1 MGRLS
6 EFVNGTRRGTRPSY
20 LNSATSVSGG
30 GVTVQAGSDSD
41 YVQVSGFVENEAM
54 FDHLL
59 TTDPG
64 FDLNVRSL
72 IRKVL
77 KEARGKLSKDIADYL
92 DNDPRKAAR
101 AVKFG
106 VYKSL
111 FGGNLSI
118 LNKRKAGARYQLV
131 RQKKLQPG
139 QRGGNRRPRV
149 DDDRNRLDTY
159 FGSDRGFILRFL
171 SSGTVGRNTRYGSR
185 DSISQRNIFGR
196 TAPWQMETAAEE
208 VAANITEYI
217 KQQTNG

>member
-6 EFVNGTRRGTRPSY
+6 EYINGSRGR
-20 LNSATSVSGG
+20 SVFIDSGRTQKNG
-30 GVTVQAGSDSD
+30 DVE
-41 YVQVSGFVENEAM
+41 VSGFLENSEILGSIM
-54 FDHLL
+54 
-59 TTDPG
+59 TNDPYMAAN
-64 FDLNVRSL
+64 FRKL
-72 IRKVL
+72 IRQVL
-77 KEARGKLSKDIADYL
+77 KEARGKLSRDIANYL
-92 DNDPRKAAR
+92 ENDPRKAAR

-118 LNKRKAGARYQLV
+118 LTKRKAGAKYELV
-131 RQKKLQPG
+131 RQKTLKPG

-149 DDDRNRLDTY
+149 KERNRLDYY
-159 FGSDRGFILRFL
+159 FGADRSFILRFM
-171 SSGTVGRNTRYGSR
+171 SSGTITRHTRYGSR
-185 DSISQRNIFGR
+185 GHISQRNLFGR

>member
-6 EFVNGTRRGTRPSY
+6 EYINGSRGR
-20 LNSATSVSGG
+20 SAFIDSGRTQKNG
-30 GVTVQAGSDSD
+30 DVE
-41 YVQVSGFVENEAM
+41 VSGFLENSEM
-54 FDHLL
+54 LGHIM
-59 TTDPG
+59 TEDPYMAAN
-64 FDLNVRSL
+64 LRKL
-72 IRKVL
+72 IRQVL
-77 KEARGKLSKDIADYL
+77 KEARGKLSKDIANYL

-118 LNKRKAGARYQLV
+118 LTKRKAGAKYELI
-131 RQKKLQPG
+131 RQKTLQPG

-149 DDDRNRLDTY
+149 PERNRLDYY
-159 FGSDRGFILRFL
+159 FGSDRSFILRFM
-171 SSGTVGRNTRYGSR
+171 SSGTVERNTRYGSR
-185 DSISQRNIFGR
+185 GSISQRNLFGR

>member
-6 EFVNGTRRGTRPSY
+6 EYINGSRGR
-20 LNSATSVSGG
+20 SAFIDSGRTQKNG
-30 GVTVQAGSDSD
+30 DVE
-41 YVQVSGFVENEAM
+41 VSGFLENSEM
-54 FDHLL
+54 LGSIM
-59 TTDPG
+59 TNDPYMAAN
-64 FDLNVRSL
+64 LRKL
-72 IRKVL
+72 IRQVL
-77 KEARGKLSKDIADYL
+77 KEARGKLSKDIANYL

-118 LNKRKAGARYQLV
+118 LTKRKAGAKYELI
-131 RQKKLQPG
+131 RQKTLQPG

-149 DDDRNRLDTY
+149 PERNRLDYY
-159 FGSDRGFILRFL
+159 FGSDRSFILRFM
-171 SSGTVGRNTRYGSR
+171 SSGTVERNTRYGSR
-185 DSISQRNIFGR
+185 GSISQRNLFGR

>member
-6 EFVNGTRRGTRPSY
+6 EYINGSRGRSTFLDSGSSSR
-20 LNSATSVSGG
+20 NS
-30 GVTVQAGSDSD
+30 GVE
-41 YVQVSGFVENEAM
+41 VSGFLENSEM
-54 FDHLL
+54 LGRL
-59 TTDPG
+59 MTDDPYMAAN
-64 FDLNVRSL
+64 LKKV
-72 IRKVL
+72 IRQVQ
-77 KEARGKLSKDIADYL
+77 KEARGRLSKDIASYL
-92 DNDPRKAAR
+92 ENDPRKAAR

-118 LNKRKAGARYQLV
+118 LTKKKAGARYDLI

-149 DDDRNRLDTY
+149 NDERNRLDTY
-159 FGSDRGFILRFL
+159 YGSDRSFILRFL
-171 SSGTVGRNTRYGSR
+171 SSGTVDRQTRYGSR
-185 DSISQRNIFGR
+185 GNIGQRDLFGR
-196 TAPWQMETAAEE
+196 TAPWQMEQAAQE

>member
-6 EFVNGTRRGTRPSY
+6 EYINGSRGR
-20 LNSATSVSGG
+20 SAFIDSGRTQKNG
-30 GVTVQAGSDSD
+30 DVE
-41 YVQVSGFVENEAM
+41 VSGFFENSEM
-54 FDHLL
+54 LGHIM
-59 TTDPG
+59 TEDPYMAAN
-64 FDLNVRSL
+64 LRKL
-72 IRKVL
+72 IRQVL
-77 KEARGKLSKDIADYL
+77 KEARGKLSKDIASYL
-92 DNDPRKAAR
+92 ENDPRKAAR

-118 LNKRKAGARYQLV
+118 LTKRKAGAKYELV

-149 DDDRNRLDTY
+149 AERNRLDY
-159 FGSDRGFILRFL
+159 YYGSDRSFILRFM
-171 SSGTVGRNTRYGSR
+171 SSGTIHRQTRYGSR
-185 DSISQRNIFGR
+185 GSISQRNLFGR

>member
-6 EFVNGTRRGTRPSY
+6 EYINGSRGR
-20 LNSATSVSGG
+20 SAFIDSGRTQKNG
-30 GVTVQAGSDSD
+30 DVE
-41 YVQVSGFVENEAM
+41 VSGFLENSEM
-54 FDHLL
+54 LGHIM
-59 TTDPG
+59 TEDPYMAAN
-64 FDLNVRSL
+64 LRKL
-72 IRKVL
+72 IRQVL
-77 KEARGKLSKDIADYL
+77 KEARGKLSKDIANYL

-118 LNKRKAGARYQLV
+118 LTKRKAGAKYELI
-131 RQKKLQPG
+131 RQKTLHPG

-149 DDDRNRLDTY
+149 TERNRLDYY
-159 FGSDRGFILRFL
+159 FGSDRSFILRFM

-185 DSISQRNIFGR
+185 GRISQRNLFGR
-196 TAPWQMETAAEE
+196 TAPWHMETAAEE

>member
-1 MGRLS
+1 MENS
-6 EFVNGTRRGTRPSY
+6 EI
-20 LNSATSVSGG
+20 L
-30 GVTVQAGSDSD
+30 GSIMT
-41 YVQVSGFVENEAM
+41 N
-54 FDHLL
+54 
-59 TTDPG
+59 DPYMAAN
-64 FDLNVRSL
+64 LRKL
-72 IRKVL
+72 IRQVL
-77 KEARGKLSKDIADYL
+77 KEARGKLSKDIANYL
-92 DNDPRKAAR
+92 NNDPRKAAR

-118 LNKRKAGARYQLV
+118 LNKRKAGSKYQLI
-131 RQKKLQPG
+131 RQKKIQPG

-171 SSGTVGRNTRYGSR
+171 SSGTVDRNTRYGNR
-185 DSISQRNIFGR
+185 GSISQRNLFGR

>member
-6 EFVNGTRRGTRPSY
+6 EYINSDGSSGRTQKNGD
-20 LNSATSVSGG
+20 VE
-30 GVTVQAGSDSD
+30 
-41 YVQVSGFVENEAM
+41 VSGFLENSEM
-54 FDHLL
+54 LGHIM
-59 TTDPG
+59 TEDPYMAAN
-64 FDLNVRSL
+64 LRKL
-72 IRKVL
+72 IRQVL
-77 KEARGKLSKDIADYL
+77 KEARGKLSKDIASYL

-118 LNKRKAGARYQLV
+118 LTKRKAGAKYELI

-149 DDDRNRLDTY
+149 AERNRLDY
-159 FGSDRGFILRFL
+159 YYGADRSFILRFM
-171 SSGTVGRNTRYGSR
+171 SSGTTQRQTRYGSR
-185 DSISQRNIFGR
+185 GAISQRNLFGR

>member
-6 EFVNGTRRGTRPSY
+6 EYINGSRGQ
-20 LNSATSVSGG
+20 SAFIDSGRTQKNG
-30 GVTVQAGSDSD
+30 DVE
-41 YVQVSGFVENEAM
+41 VSGFLENSEILGSIM
-54 FDHLL
+54 
-59 TTDPG
+59 TNDPYMAAN
-64 FDLNVRSL
+64 LRKL
-72 IRKVL
+72 IRQVL
-77 KEARGKLSKDIADYL
+77 KEARGKLSKDIANYL
-92 DNDPRKAAR
+92 NNDPRKAAR

-118 LNKRKAGARYQLV
+118 LNKRKAGSKYQLI
-131 RQKKLQPG
+131 RQKKIQPG

-171 SSGTVGRNTRYGSR
+171 SSGTVDRNTRYGNR
-185 DSISQRNIFGR
+185 GSISQRNLFGR

>member
-6 EFVNGTRRGTRPSY
+6 EYINGSRGR
-20 LNSATSVSGG
+20 SAFIDSGRTQKNG
-30 GVTVQAGSDSD
+30 DVE
-41 YVQVSGFVENEAM
+41 VSGFLENSEILGSIM
-54 FDHLL
+54 
-59 TTDPG
+59 TNDPYMAAN
-64 FDLNVRSL
+64 LRKL
-72 IRKVL
+72 IRQVL
-77 KEARGKLSKDIADYL
+77 KEARGKLSKDIANYL
-92 DNDPRKAAR
+92 NNDPRKAAR

-118 LNKRKAGARYQLV
+118 LNKRKAGSKYQLI
-131 RQKKLQPG
+131 RQKKIQPG

-171 SSGTVGRNTRYGSR
+171 SSGTVDRNTRYGNR
-185 DSISQRNIFGR
+185 GSISQRNLFGR